1 MSGCTF
7 GTLRAIKFKS
17 QDCCRSVAVDVNI
30 FMKLNSHKSVNCVIV
45 QGVEGTIYKE
55 GRVILPIN
63 TADNEFATLP
73 ITPWARVEVVGART
87 RNNPQA

>member
-1 MSGCTF
+1 
-7 GTLRAIKFKS
+7 
-17 QDCCRSVAVDVNI
+17 
-30 FMKLNSHKSVNCVIV
+30 MKLDSHKSVNCVIV

-73 ITPWARVEVVGART
+73 ITPWARVVVVGARQAAILKLKSKH
-87 RNNPQA
+87 RNV